1 MNNSLCGRRTF
12 LVAKIHLIPLTFI
25 EHLLCSEANTSNP
38 YKRYHPMLKW
48 PCYECFIFLKSV
60 IFWVTVLASHHFNT
74 INSFIVLDWFNYLL
88 CRVVYLSC
96 VSITRVLHISAY
108 CRIIQGF
115 DADAASSGLPRGKNF
130 SVIEYF
136 GAGMQQ
142 LDFFFFLTW
151 SSTSFFLLL
160 SRETVRCESCI
171 LSYPVV
177 SVCVF
182 YFSIEGTAFPSRNKY
197 F

>member
-25 EHLLCSEANTSNP
+25 EHLLHSEANTSNP
-38 YKRYHPMLKW
+38 YKRYRPMLKW

-60 IFWVTVLASHHFNT
+60 IFWVTVLASHHFDA
-74 INSFIVLDWFNYLL
+74 INSFIALDWFNYLL

-96 VSITRVLHISAY
+96 ISITRVLHISAH

-115 DADAASSGLPRGKNF
+115 FEDAACSGLPRGKNF
-130 SVIEYF
+130 SGIEYF

-142 LDFFFFLTW
+142 LDFFFWPEVQPTSSYFCPGRQLVVNSAFSFTLW
-151 SSTSFFLLL
+151 S
-160 SRETVRCESCI
+160 
-171 LSYPVV
+171 
-177 SVCVF
+177 VF
-182 YFSIEGTAFPSRNKY
+182 AYFTFP
-197 F
+197 